1 MTSLEEQPNMYIEVI
16 AFDCLRNEAIEYAKS
31 PQKTGI
37 EVYLV
42 KTEGTI
48 HGF

>member
-1 MTSLEEQPNMYIEVI
+1 MYIEVNE
-16 AFDCLRNEAIEYAKS
+16 FDCLSDEAIEYAKG

-37 EVYLV
+37 IVYLV